1 MRLAVLLG
9 LAVLP
14 AFAAA
19 VETDPAGVHGAV
31 YAPLKPF
38 VATYEVQRGGKTIGE
53 ATMTL
58 KADGGDNWTLIT
70 QTRGTAGMARLL
82 GLDVREESHF
92 AANGQQPLQSTAYR
106 YQQEATLKSRQ
117 RRIEFDWSAR
127 EARVTDKDELFRYPL
142 QPYSIDR
149 HAVVVAL
156 GRAQSLEQ
164 NTLQIASK
172 DAVEAQR
179 YERRETQPLQL
190 PAGRFEATRYERTDK
205 PGKGS
210 SWYTPDLLAPL
221 QVEQAQKDGASIV
234 MRLRR
239 VE

>member
-9 LAVLP
+9 LAALP
-14 AFAAA
+14 VFATA
-19 VETDPAGVHGAV
+19 VELNPAGIHEPV

-70 QTRGTAGMARLL
+70 QTRGTAGMAKLF
-82 GLDVREESHF
+82 GLDVKEESHF
-92 AANGQQPLQSTAYR
+92 TAAGQVPLQSSAYS
-106 YQQEATLKSRQ
+106 YQQEATLKSKQ
-117 RRIEFDWSAR
+117 RRIEFDWTTK

-149 HAVVVAL
+149 HAVVIAL
-156 GRAQSLEQ
+156 GRAQGLEQ

-172 DAVEAQR
+172 DAVESQR

-190 PAGRFEATRYERTDK
+190 PAGRFDATRFERTDK

-210 SWYTPDLLAPL
+210 SWYTPGQLAPL
-221 QVEQAQKDGASIV
+221 QVEQTQKDGASIV

-239 VE
+239 IE

>member
-9 LAVLP
+9 LAALPVL
-14 AFAAA
+14 AAA
-19 VETDPAGVHGAV
+19 VELNPSSPHDPI

-38 VATYEVQRGGKTIGE
+38 VATYDVQRGGKTIGE

-70 QTRGTAGMARLL
+70 QTRGTAGMAKLF
-82 GLDVREESHF
+82 GLDVKEESHF
-92 AANGQQPLQSTAYR
+92 IAAGQRPLQSTAYS
-106 YQQEATLKSRQ
+106 YQQEATLKSKQ
-117 RRIEFDWSAR
+117 RRIEFDWTAK

-149 HAVVVAL
+149 HAVVIAL
-156 GRAQSLEQ
+156 GRAQILDD

-172 DAVEAQR
+172 DAVESQR

-210 SWYTPDLLAPL
+210 SWYTPEQLAPL
-221 QVEQAQKDGASIV
+221 QVEQTQKDGASIV

-239 VE
+239 ID

>member
-9 LAVLP
+9 LAALP
-14 AFAAA
+14 VFAAA
-19 VETDPAGVHGAV
+19 VELNPTGSHEPV
-31 YAPLKPF
+31 YTPLKPF
-38 VATYEVQRGGKTIGE
+38 AATYEVQRGGKTIGE

-58 KADGGDNWTLIT
+58 KSDGGDDWTLIT

-92 AANGQQPLQSTAYR
+92 AANGQQPLQSTAYS
-106 YQQEATLKSRQ
+106 YQQDATLKSRQ
-117 RRIEFDWSAR
+117 RRIEFDWTAR
-127 EARVTDKDELFRYPL
+127 EARVTDKGELFRYSL

-156 GRAQSLEQ
+156 GRAQTLDR
-164 NTLQIASK
+164 NTLHIASK
-172 DAVEAQR
+172 DAVEEQR
-179 YERRETQPLQL
+179 YERRETQPLDL
-190 PAGRFEATRYERTDK
+190 PAGRFEATRFERTDK

-210 SWYTPDLLAPL
+210 SWYTPNLLAPL
-221 QVEQAQKDGASIV
+221 QVEQTQKDGASIV
-234 MRLRR
+234 MRLRK

>member
-9 LAVLP
+9 LAALPVL
-14 AFAAA
+14 AAA
-19 VETDPAGVHGAV
+19 VELNPHSPHDPA

-38 VATYEVQRGGKTIGE
+38 VATYDVQRGGKTIGE

-70 QTRGTAGMARLL
+70 QTRGTAGMAKLF
-82 GLDVREESHF
+82 GLDVKEESHF
-92 AANGQQPLQSTAYR
+92 TAARQAPLQSTAYS
-106 YQQEATLKSRQ
+106 YQQEATLKSKQ
-117 RRIEFDWSAR
+117 RRIEFDWAAK

-149 HAVVVAL
+149 HAVVIAL

-172 DAVEAQR
+172 DAVESQR

-190 PAGRFEATRYERTDK
+190 PAGRFDATRYERTDK

-210 SWYTPDLLAPL
+210 SWYTSDQLAPL
-221 QVEQAQKDGASIV
+221 QIEQTQKDGASIV

-239 VE
+239 ID

>member
-9 LAVLP
+9 LAALP
-14 AFAAA
+14 LFAAA
-19 VETDPAGVHGAV
+19 VEPDSGAGREPV

-38 VATYEVQRGGKTIGE
+38 SATYDVQRGGKTIGE

-58 KADGGDNWTLIT
+58 KSDGGDNWTLVT

-82 GLDVREESHF
+82 GLDVREESRF
-92 AANGQQPLQSTAYR
+92 AANGRQPLQSTAYS

-117 RRIEFDWSAR
+117 RRIEFDWTAK
-127 EARVTDKDELFRYPL
+127 EARVTDKDELFRYAL

-156 GRAQSLEQ
+156 GRAQSQAQ
-164 NTLQIASK
+164 NTLHVASK
-172 DAVEAQR
+172 DTVEDQR
-179 YERRETQPLQL
+179 YERRETQPLEL
-190 PAGRFEATRYERTDK
+190 PAGRFDATRYERTDK

-210 SWYTPDLLAPL
+210 SWYTPNLLAPL
-221 QVEQAQKDGASIV
+221 QVEQAQKDGANIV
-234 MRLRR
+234 LRLRR
-239 VE
+239 IE

>member
-9 LAVLP
+9 LAALPVL
-14 AFAAA
+14 AAA
-19 VETDPAGVHGAV
+19 VELNPSSPHDPI

-38 VATYEVQRGGKTIGE
+38 VATYDVQRGGKTIGE

-70 QTRGTAGMARLL
+70 QTRGTAGMAKLF
-82 GLDVREESHF
+82 GLDVKEESHF
-92 AANGQQPLQSTAYR
+92 TAAGQRPLQSTAYS
-106 YQQEATLKSRQ
+106 YQQEATLKSKQ
-117 RRIEFDWSAR
+117 RRIEFDWTAK

-172 DAVEAQR
+172 DAVESQR
-179 YERRETQPLQL
+179 YERRETQPLEL
-190 PAGRFEATRYERTDK
+190 PAGRFDATRYERADK

-210 SWYTPDLLAPL
+210 SWYTPEQLAPL
-221 QVEQAQKDGASIV
+221 QIEQTQKDGASIV

-239 VE
+239 ID

>member
-9 LAVLP
+9 LAALP
-14 AFAAA
+14 LFAAA
-19 VETDPAGVHGAV
+19 ESNSGAGHEPA

-38 VATYEVQRGGKTIGE
+38 SATYDVQRGGKTIGE

-58 KADGGDNWTLIT
+58 KSDGGDNWTLVT

-82 GLDVREESHF
+82 GLDVREESRF
-92 AANGQQPLQSTAYR
+92 AANGQQPLQSTAYS

-127 EARVTDKDELFRYPL
+127 EARVTDKDELFRYAL

-149 HAVVVAL
+149 HAIVVAL
-156 GRAQSLEQ
+156 GRAQGLEQ
-164 NTLQIASK
+164 NTLHIASK
-172 DAVEAQR
+172 DAVEDQR
-179 YERRETQPLQL
+179 YERRETQPLEL
-190 PAGRFEATRYERTDK
+190 PAGRFDATRYERTDK

-210 SWYTPDLLAPL
+210 SWYTPNLLAPL
-221 QVEQAQKDGASIV
+221 QVEQAQKDGANIV

-239 VE
+239 IE

>member
-9 LAVLP
+9 LAALP
-14 AFAAA
+14 VFAAA
-19 VETDPAGVHGAV
+19 VEANSPAAPAAA

-38 VATYEVQRGGKTIGE
+38 VATYDVQRGGKTIGE

-58 KADGGDNWTLIT
+58 KADGGDRWTLVT
-70 QTRGTAGMARLL
+70 QTRGTAGMAKLF
-82 GLDVREESHF
+82 GLDVKEESHF
-92 AANGQQPLQSTAYR
+92 TAAGQSPLQSTAYNF
-106 YQQEATLKSRQ
+106 QQEATLKSRQ
-117 RRIEFDWSAR
+117 RRIEFDWTAK

-149 HAVVVAL
+149 HAVVIAL
-156 GRAQSLEQ
+156 GRAQNLDQ

-172 DAVEAQR
+172 DAVESQR

-190 PAGRFEATRYERTDK
+190 PAGRFEATRYERADK

-210 SWYTPDLLAPL
+210 SWYTPELLAPL
-221 QVEQAQKDGASIV
+221 QVEQTQKDGASIL